1 MRQRPRQPEPRLRRG
16 ARKLPVL
23 RAILLSIAV
32 GLPRVEPNRIPGPH
46 HAFFPDILTLFT
58 SLKSRDATQY
68 RGQLQRLIART
79 YPKEDFYHSPFL
91 AGRLQL
97 ALVFPRGRQ
106 AGFGALTVNLV
117 KADGGAPVDFLVVAV
132 SGLARRSGP
141 GASSLPRRWGLLAVL
156 AGRFGNQG
164 AAQLSRGWPQGA
176 VATVP
181 RPRTKQPDSAGSSSE
196 IPVAPSALCPVG
208 VPLSLA
214 RVEHPSLGPPFGMA
228 LARSRRPFPVPHP
241 AARAGT
247 HPNNARA
254 GGRRRPA
261 PDRKPPCNQVTLNRV
276 ATRGVHPSSGDMA
289 EKPGRSCRSL
299 VL

>member
-1 MRQRPRQPEPRLRRG
+1 MRSSKLRV
-16 ARKLPVL
+16 LPASAAGMAGRTASTRHV
-23 RAILLSIAV
+23 
-32 GLPRVEPNRIPGPH
+32 
-46 HAFFPDILTLFT
+46 
-58 SLKSRDATQY
+58 
-68 RGQLQRLIART
+68 QLQRGQNAPRSTLHCGSGA
-79 YPKEDFYHSPFL
+79 
-91 AGRLQL
+91 AGGD
-97 ALVFPRGRQ
+97 APAVD
-106 AGFGALTVNLV
+106 GFGALTVNLV
-117 KADGGAPVDFLVVAV
+117 KADGGAPVDF
-132 SGLARRSGP
+132 
-141 GASSLPRRWGLLAVL
+141 
-156 AGRFGNQG
+156 
-164 AAQLSRGWPQGA
+164 RGWPQGA

-241 AARAGT
+241 AERAGT

>member
-1 MRQRPRQPEPRLRRG
+1 MGDPPS
-16 ARKLPVL
+16 LPLVL
-23 RAILLSIAV
+23 
-32 GLPRVEPNRIPGPH
+32 
-46 HAFFPDILTLFT
+46 F
-58 SLKSRDATQY
+58 Q
-68 RGQLQRLIART
+68 
-79 YPKEDFYHSPFL
+79 
-91 AGRLQL
+91 
-97 ALVFPRGRQ
+97 
-106 AGFGALTVNLV
+106 
-117 KADGGAPVDFLVVAV
+117 LVVAV

-164 AAQLSRGWPQGA
+164 AAQLSVRRAKREWVGPGHRGQRPPTLLLRVGRGAGQRGWPQGA

-214 RVEHPSLGPPFGMA
+214 RVGHPSLGPPFGMA

>member
-1 MRQRPRQPEPRLRRG
+1 MRSSKLRV
-16 ARKLPVL
+16 LPASAAGMAGRTASTRHV
-23 RAILLSIAV
+23 
-32 GLPRVEPNRIPGPH
+32 
-46 HAFFPDILTLFT
+46 
-58 SLKSRDATQY
+58 
-68 RGQLQRLIART
+68 QLQRGQNAPRSTLHCSSGA
-79 YPKEDFYHSPFL
+79 
-91 AGRLQL
+91 AGGD
-97 ALVFPRGRQ
+97 APAVD
-106 AGFGALTVNLV
+106 GFGALTVNLV

-141 GASSLPRRWGLLAVL
+141 GTSSLPRRWGLLAVL